1 MTMLQSVLSALIRS
15 GKVTVEITGMDMD
28 ELKKTVWNE
37 AVDMLEDIEGVAYAD
52 EMTDREKVEWIQK
65 RLENKELRS
74 I

>member
-37 AVDMLEDIEGVAYAD
+37 AVDMLEVIEGVAYAD
-52 EMTDREKVEWIQK
+52 ELTDGEKV
-65 RLENKELRS
+65 
-74 I
+74 